1 MDMSSINP
9 LVSLKIAAA
18 GNSRDV
24 DFLDAPAS
32 SGCMTANRIVAP
44 SSRGQAK
51 AVWRISTKMAYT
63 CVYARGQDSDHAT
76 QGEGLHE

>member
-1 MDMSSINP
+1 MEGCQPGSLIIDISSINP

-32 SGCMTANRIVAP
+32 SGSMTANRIVA
-44 SSRGQAK
+44 
-51 AVWRISTKMAYT
+51 
-63 CVYARGQDSDHAT
+63 
-76 QGEGLHE
+76 